1 MTRLIVETEFLF
13 GLSARDKLHP
23 HVSRLLELHRS
34 GRISIVLSPA
44 APLEAFL
51 VMLSR
56 GVRYDAVSRALRLMR
71 DKLAEYRVNT
81 YAPPS
86 LEAAAFAAELRSRHP
101 ELTFFDSLH
110 IAVAATLDIPL
121 LTSDK
126 TIAKVMGEEKLKH
139 MDYREFL

>member
-1 MTRLIVETEFLF
+1 M
-13 GLSARDKLHP
+13 
-23 HVSRLLELHRS
+23 
-34 GRISIVLSPA
+34 SPA
-44 APLEAFL
+44 APLEASL

-56 GVRYDAVSRALRLMR
+56 GMRYDAVSRALRLVR

-81 YAPPS
+81 YASPR

-110 IAVAATLDIPL
+110 IAVAATLGVPL

-126 TIAKVMGEEKLKH
+126 TIAKVAGEEKLKH
-139 MDYREFL
+139 MDYRGFI